1 MPELDDSAVDQLH
14 EEIYGKPSDAPAA
27 PYVDNDDLG
36 DDGAPPTPPG
46 DAPPAPDDFKHKY
59 DVLQGKYNAEMGRMN
74 TMLSAAML
82 EKERLAAQVA
92 TPPAATSFSDDVLI
106 GGDEDIEFLR
116 SQYPDAYRGIEA
128 LVKKTSSELLKPVAE
143 GMAKTAADIRTE
155 RYLKDL
161 DDRLPDWRKIND
173 DPVFVDWLNRPDR
186 YTGATKFQL
195 IRDAFSKGDS
205 TRTLAFFEDFLHDAN
220 AGSPPPPPPPQRQA
234 DTDIYPNSSPNPAP
248 PAGEK
253 GIVYRADIDRF
264 YKDRATGRFMGS
276 EEDAA
281 KIESRFFRAVKEN
294 KVR

>member
-1 MPELDDSAVDQLH
+1 MTELDDSAVDQLH
-14 EEIYGKPSDAPAA
+14 EEIYGKPNDAPVSPYVDDDDPGDDAPA
-27 PYVDNDDLG
+27 
-36 DDGAPPTPPG
+36 TPPG
-46 DAPPAPDDFKHKY
+46 DTPPAADDFKHKY

-74 TMLSAAML
+74 KMLSDAML
-82 EKERLAAQVA
+82 EKERLAAQSV
-92 TPPAATSFSDDVLI
+92 TPPAAAPFSDDVMI

-128 LVKKTSSELLKPVAE
+128 LVKKTSSELLKPVADN
-143 GMAKTAADIRTE
+143 MAKTAADIRTE

-173 DPVFVDWLNRPDR
+173 DPIFVDWLNRPDR

-205 TRTLAFFEDFLHDAN
+205 TRTLAFFEDFLSDVNRA
-220 AGSPPPPPPPQRQA
+220 APPPPAPPRPA
-234 DTDIYPNSSPNPAP
+234 DTDIYPNSSPNPAAP
-248 PAGEK
+248 TGEK
-253 GIVYRADIDRF
+253 GIVYKADIDRF
-264 YKDRATGRFMGS
+264 YKDRATGRFLGS

-281 KIESRFFRAVKEN
+281 KIESRFFRAVKEG